1 MKIFTLDIPDVKI
14 LVPQYFEDHRGYFSE
29 VYSEKSC
36 ISVGI
41 NTNFIQDNHSY
52 SKFKGTIR
60 GFHFQNNPKS
70 QTKLVRCVRGEI
82 LDVVVDMRKD
92 SPTYGHYVSV
102 KLTAE
107 NRKQIFIPKGFLH
120 AFMTLTDDCEVIYK
134 VDEFYDSDLDRSIAW
149 NDPSINF
156 SWGIKEPILS
166 DKDRLAPLLKDSDIN
181 F

>member
-1 MKIFTLDIPDVKI
+1 MELIKLSIPDVKI
-14 LVPQYFEDHRGYFSE
+14 IVPRYFEDYRGYFSE
-29 VYSEKSC
+29 VYSEKNFRDL
-36 ISVGI
+36 GI
-41 NTNFIQDNHSY
+41 DVRFVQDNHSY
-52 SKFKGTIR
+52 TKHKGTIR

-70 QTKLVRCVRGEI
+70 QTKLVRCVKGEI
-82 LDVVVDMRKD
+82 LDVVVDVRKD
-92 SPTYGHYVSV
+92 SDYYGKYVSA

-120 AFMTLTDDCEVIYK
+120 AFITLTDDCEVIYK
-134 VDEFYDSDLDRSIAW
+134 VDEFYDSELDRSIAW

-156 SWGIKEPILS
+156 NWMIQEPILS